1 MKRKSVDRRAQ
12 DANLAPAMADLDPK
26 PPANSPAKARRDARL
41 AKALRDNLRRR
52 KAPPAAPAPPD
63 PDTLK
68 GD

>member
-1 MKRKSVDRRAQ
+1 
-12 DANLAPAMADLDPK
+12 MADLDPK